1 MSIDERSANAQKR
14 IEAAELQER
23 IEQNPHE
30 DEPHEETPHV
40 EEPHEEEVREE
51 EVREDEVHEK
61 DIQEDEV
68 SYRHRVIGE
77 LVARYFPTVRGC
89 KLGTDDEDRIRL
101 EAFLFVLSVDPDLVD
116 KLQEQADQLVSE
128 DPDRQWR
135 EPG

>member
-1 MSIDERSANAQKR
+1 MMSIDERSANANKR

-23 IEQNPHE
+23 IEQDPHE
-30 DEPHEETPHV
+30 DKPHEEKPNV
-40 EEPHEEEVREE
+40 EEPHEGE
-51 EVREDEVHEK
+51 
-61 DIQEDEV
+61 IQEDEV

-128 DPDRQWR
+128 DPDREWR
-135 EPG
+135 ELG